1 MPHGKQPA
9 EPAKRDRT
17 LDELM
22 AESKRVRDE
31 AAVLRERMRALAELI
46 AEQQEEREK
55 RRARGGG

>member
-9 EPAKRDRT
+9 EPEKRDRT